1 MWHRSSYMKKGFRL
15 NDFQKTMAT
24 KTKGKILVVDDNAGI
39 RGALK
44 VLLPL
49 HFEQVE
55 LIASPKELMA
65 KMNQFRPNV
74 VLLDMNFHTD
84 INTGNEGLYWVA
96 ELKKYFPQTEVVLF
110 TAYADIQ
117 LAVEGMKRGAFDFVV
132 KPWDNARLVEILA
145 KAVEKNRKEQKQSP
159 QHEQQQVLPDK
170 MIWGE
175 SPQMQAIRRTVEK
188 IAPTEATVLI
198 TGENGTGKDV
208 LAGEIHSRSSRCSRQ
223 MVSVDVGALT
233 ETLFESELFGHVK
246 GAFTDAH
253 TDHTG
258 KFEQANGGTLFLDEI
273 GNIPLHLQGK
283 LLRVLQN
290 RCITKVGDTRQIPID
305 IRLICATNMDLEQ
318 MIRDGKFREDL
329 YYRINTMHIVL
340 PPLRERMDEIRH
352 LAEQFMLRYAEKYG
366 RNVKHIDHQAL
377 SALKLHRWRGNIREL
392 KNAIE
397 KAVIMSEGETLTLQ
411 DLQMSISLP
420 DNSPATRNPM
430 SLGGGASQASG
441 KGEQEYNGETLEMQ
455 EERTIRAA
463 MEKCGGNLSL
473 VAKTLNISRPT
484 LYSKLKKYN
493 I

>member
-1 MWHRSSYMKKGFRL
+1 M
-15 NDFQKTMAT
+15 MAA
-24 KTKGKILVVDDNAGI
+24 KNKGKILVVDDNAGI

-44 VLLPL
+44 ILLPM
-49 HFEQVE
+49 HFEKVE
-55 LIASPKELMA
+55 LIASPNELIA
-65 KMNQFRPNV
+65 KVQEFRPDA

-84 INTGNEGLYWVA
+84 INTGNEGLYWLG
-96 ELKKYFPQTEVVLF
+96 ELKKRFPATEVVLF

-132 KPWDNARLVEILA
+132 KPWNNEKLLEILA
-145 KAVEKNRKEQKQSP
+145 NAVQKQQKESTGTTVR
-159 QHEQQQVLPDK
+159 QVQNLLPDK
-170 MIWGE
+170 MLWGTA
-175 SPQMQAIRRTVEK
+175 PQMEQIHRTIQK
-188 IAPTEATVLI
+188 IAPTDATVLI

-208 LAGEIHSRSSRCSRQ
+208 LAGEIHRLSGRSNSI

-273 GNIPLHLQGK
+273 GNIPIHLQGK

-290 RCITKVGDTRQIPID
+290 RCITRVGDTKQIPVD

-329 YYRINTMHIVL
+329 YYRINTMHITL
-340 PPLRERMDEIRH
+340 PPLRERQDEIKQ
-352 LAEQFMLRYAEKYG
+352 LALNFMQRYAEKYR
-366 RNVKHIDHQAL
+366 RNVRRIEIDAL
-377 SALKLHRWRGNIREL
+377 NALKLHRWNGNIREL
-392 KNAIE
+392 KNSIE
-397 KAVIMSEGETLTLQ
+397 KAVIMSEGDSLTLQ
-411 DLQMSISLP
+411 DLQMSIHLP
-420 DNSPATRNPM
+420 DGALSGTV
-430 SLGGGASQASG
+430 SGASGSNVARSG
-441 KGEQEYNGETLEMQ
+441 KGTEDTGNGYNGETLEMQ

-463 MEKCGGNLSL
+463 VEKCGGNLSL

-484 LYSKLKKYN
+484 LYSKLKKYG

>member
-1 MWHRSSYMKKGFRL
+1 MAAKNKGR
-15 NDFQKTMAT
+15 
-24 KTKGKILVVDDNAGI
+24 ILVVDDNAGI

-44 VLLPL
+44 ILLPM
-49 HFEQVE
+49 HFAQVE
-55 LIASPKELMA
+55 LISTPNKLIA
-65 KMNQFRPNV
+65 KVQEFKPNA

-84 INTGNEGLYWVA
+84 INTGNEGLYWLA
-96 ELKKYFPQTEVVLF
+96 ELKKRFPAIEVVLF

-117 LAVEGMKRGAFDFVV
+117 LAVEGMKRGAFDFIV
-132 KPWDNARLVEILA
+132 KPWDNGKLIEILTN
-145 KAVEKNRKEQKQSP
+145 AVQKQQKETRTNP
-159 QHEQQQVLPDK
+159 QEENSSLLPDK
-170 MIWGE
+170 MLWGTT
-175 SPQMQAIRRTVEK
+175 PQMQQIRRTVEK
-188 IAPTEATVLI
+188 IAPTDATVLI

-208 LAGEIHSRSSRCSRQ
+208 LAGEIYRLSERVGKP

-273 GNIPLHLQGK
+273 GNIPIHLQGK

-305 IRLICATNMDLEQ
+305 IRLICATNMDIEQ

-329 YYRINTMHIVL
+329 YYRINTMHITL
-340 PPLRERMDEIRH
+340 PPLRERTDEIKE
-352 LAEQFMLRYAEKYG
+352 LALSFMRCYAEKYRRG
-366 RNVKHIDHQAL
+366 VEKIDLQTLA
-377 SALKLHRWRGNIREL
+377 ALKLHRWNGNIREL
-392 KNAIE
+392 KNSIE
-397 KAVIMSEGETLTLQ
+397 KAVIMSEGDTLTLQ
-411 DLQMSISLP
+411 NLQFSIQLP
-420 DNSPATRNPM
+420 GGLAAAADISGAAAGAGGKG
-430 SLGGGASQASG
+430 SGGGAYGASG
-441 KGEQEYNGETLEMQ
+441 NGKGGNAGGAEYHGETLEMQ

-484 LYSKLKKYN
+484 LYAKLKKYG